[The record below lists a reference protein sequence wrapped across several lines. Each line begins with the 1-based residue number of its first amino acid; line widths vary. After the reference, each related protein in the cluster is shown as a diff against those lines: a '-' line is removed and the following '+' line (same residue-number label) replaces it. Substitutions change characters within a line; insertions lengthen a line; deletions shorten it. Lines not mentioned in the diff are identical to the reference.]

1 MNLLLID
8 ILKLAKASFI
18 IKSMAE
24 WICNFCGSVRFIK
37 SNLEE
42 INFNF
47 FEKDDF
53 MKKLLKMTVLHI
65 IKAVKKND
73 KYHQISNKFKF
84 NWVL

>member
-1 MNLLLID
+1 MVVG
-8 ILKLAKASFI
+8 
-18 IKSMAE
+18 
-24 WICNFCGSVRFIK
+24 ICKFCSPMRFIK

-42 INFNF
+42 MDFNF

-53 MKKLLKMTVLHI
+53 MKKLLKMTILHI